1 MGARRLT
8 FLVVLALL
16 VIAAPF
22 VLSSYWVGLLTEVAI
37 LAILAMSLDVLL
49 GYTGLPSLGHASL
62 FGVAAY
68 AVALLSTRYGMN
80 FWTCVFAGLVVGWIH
95 KPVALGVERS
105 YGKGRMAASTFRLF
119 RDAPMADPT
128 ATMLLDG
135 LVELVAESREARI
148 EEKVRG
154 AEAAA

>member
-1 MGARRLT
+1 VKIRARAGSPWMGDWASSFAWLRRADH
-8 FLVVLALL
+8 FA
-16 VIAAPF
+16 
-22 VLSSYWVGLLTEVAI
+22 
-37 LAILAMSLDVLL
+37 
-49 GYTGLPSLGHASL
+49 GLPGGPLLDESFDRVIPDYVISGCNLLDFQARV
-62 FGVAAY
+62 FG
-68 AVALLSTRYGMN
+68 
-80 FWTCVFAGLVVGWIH
+80 GLVVGWIH